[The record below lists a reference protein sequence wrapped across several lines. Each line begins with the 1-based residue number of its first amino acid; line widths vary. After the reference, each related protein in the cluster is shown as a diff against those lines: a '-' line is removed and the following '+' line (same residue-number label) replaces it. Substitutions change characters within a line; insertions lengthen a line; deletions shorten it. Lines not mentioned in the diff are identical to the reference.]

1 MSEPMPPH
9 APPRPPRRFRL
20 QRPSRKGLVAGLM
33 IVNVVALLGLGVKAY
48 RGDKPVVVVVGITQ
62 LAREYMAKLATS
74 NVSPEEAKIRTELF
88 LAVAQEAVRSAA
100 NRKGLLVVPRECV
113 LAGEYGDITE
123 DVAKAVEA
131 TMAQRTGAVPTA
143 ASPAR

>member
-1 MSEPMPPH
+1 MTEPQ
-9 APPRPPRRFRL
+9 PRPRTAVSPRWS
-20 QRPSRKGLVAGLM
+20 RPQVSRERVTTVLLVL
-33 IVNVVALLGLGVKAY
+33 NLLGLGTLSIHAY

-62 LAREYMAKLATS
+62 MAREYMAKLATS

-88 LAVAQEAVRSAA
+88 LAVAQEAVRTAA

-123 DVAKAVEA
+123 DVAKAVQT
-131 TMAQRTGAVPTA
+131 TMAQRTPSPVAGALRS
-143 ASPAR
+143 SP

>member
-1 MSEPMPPH
+1 MALTLLNLVGLLALGAH
-9 APPRPPRRFRL
+9 A
-20 QRPSRKGLVAGLM
+20 V
-33 IVNVVALLGLGVKAY
+33 

-62 LAREYMAKLATS
+62 MAREYMAKLATS
-74 NVSPEEAKIRTELF
+74 NVSPEEARIRTELF

-100 NRKGLLVVPRECV
+100 SRKGLLVVPRECV

-131 TMAQRTGAVPTA
+131 TIAERTGRPPPIGAR
-143 ASPAR
+143 PAP